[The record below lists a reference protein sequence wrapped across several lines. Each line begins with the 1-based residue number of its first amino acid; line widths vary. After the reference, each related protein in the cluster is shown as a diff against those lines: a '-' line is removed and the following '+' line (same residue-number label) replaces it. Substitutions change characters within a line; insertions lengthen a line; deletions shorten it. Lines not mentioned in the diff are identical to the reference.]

1 MGSARNLRMVRSY
14 IFQPLAYQANRG
26 LGTHVF
32 VLQKMPDT
40 ISVKTTCGYP
50 DCSNKRQI
58 FGPGCHRLSL
68 EPRSGGFDDHGS
80 KITTSSIKNWKAV
93 RNSTLEAG
101 HHDNLRGKAVRA
113 IEWYCLACIEH
124 LWARPEEDDT
134 STVVSSTLTA
144 ALACISE
151 HIFPER
157 RMHPLDEGRYKLS
170 SPEAYAVEKWKAA
183 IAFLDFVAVDGK
195 IVDMLRFCEMSNS
208 ISQWGTNAYPG
219 REHRLLYTSEA
230 LRDARGKVE
239 IGGVTVRVEVARRHV
254 KGKALSSIL
263 KLVEEKMGD
272 AAANGTKGA
281 KTAGDPNKAKA
292 VVDKDGPPLRKKRRL
307 RLWPFGP
314 ENGEK
319 PSESIRSW
327 KSTWSD
333 EEVAKPT
340 ETSSDEKQRPRA
352 QVLPPPPTK
361 QAPQPTQ
368 RGWGPGSIENIYEV
382 AVHGEGL
389 DESRSGYNVWTR
401 WGILEW
407 YEGARGSRRMEHPCT
422 FNVRLDRWE

>member
-1 MGSARNLRMVRSY
+1 
-14 IFQPLAYQANRG
+14 
-26 LGTHVF
+26 
-32 VLQKMPDT
+32 MPDT
-40 ISVKTTCGYP
+40 PGLKTTCGYP
-50 DCSNKRQI
+50 ECPKPRQVI
-58 FGPGCHRLSL
+58 EPGCFRMSL
-68 EPRSGGFDDHGS
+68 EPSSGGFDDHNG
-80 KITTSSIKNWKAV
+80 KITTTSIRAWTAV
-93 RNSTLEAG
+93 SKSPLGAFNP
-101 HHDNLRGKAVRA
+101 DNLRGKAVND
-113 IEWYCLACIEH
+113 IEWYCLDCIEH
-124 LWARPEEDDT
+124 LWARGEDDNA

-144 ALACISE
+144 VLACISE

-157 RMHPLDEGRYKLS
+157 RMHPLDEGKYKLS

-219 REHRLLYTSEA
+219 REDRLLYASEA

-239 IGGVTVRVEVARRHV
+239 IGGITVRVEVARRHV
-254 KGKALSSIL
+254 KGKALSSVL
-263 KLVEEKMGD
+263 KLVEEKMSI
-272 AAANGTKGA
+272 AAAKDTKGA
-281 KTAGDPNKAKA
+281 KTAGDPNTAKA
-292 VVDKDGPPLRKKRRL
+292 VVDKEGPPLRKKRRL

-327 KSTWSD
+327 RSTWSD
-333 EEVAKPT
+333 EGMAKPT
-340 ETSSDEKQRPRA
+340 ETSNEEKRA
-352 QVLPPPPTK
+352 QVLPPPQTT

-382 AVHGEGL
+382 AMHGEGL

-422 FNVRLDRWE
+422 FNVRLDRWV